1 MPWSRKLAKSIALK
15 DGRTIV
21 TLGDV
26 RTLLI
31 SFPVAHQQMAQWRL
45 IAELVKEDAA
55 NFAFVS
61 DLGMEARLVLAL
73 KAEGLL

>member
-1 MPWSRKLAKSIALK
+1 MPWSRKLAKSIALR

-26 RTLLI
+26 RALVL
-31 SFPVAHQQMAQWRL
+31 SLPAAHRHTAQWRL
-45 IAELVKEDAA
+45 IAELLKEDAA

-61 DLGMEARLVLAL
+61 DLAIEARLALAL